1 MVAGSQPTSSHPSS
15 QVPWGAPQKYPISR
29 EAKALLMFTTSNK
42 VILLSAHPCN
52 KAQRNPS
59 NTLILPFQL
68 SVLQFNSFF
77 FFFFNIY
84 LFACTVSSLGHA
96 GFLWF
101 QRSGLSLA
109 AGTGFSLCWL
119 LWLWSMGCRCVGFST
134 CRVQAQ

>member
-77 FFFFNIY
+77 FFFFLIFIY
-84 LFACTVSSLGHA
+84 LPAQCLCWGMQAFS
-96 GFLWF
+96 
-101 QRSGLSLA
+101 
-109 AGTGFSLCWL
+109 GFSDRGYL
-119 LWLWSMGCRCVGFST
+119 
-134 CRVQAQ
+134 